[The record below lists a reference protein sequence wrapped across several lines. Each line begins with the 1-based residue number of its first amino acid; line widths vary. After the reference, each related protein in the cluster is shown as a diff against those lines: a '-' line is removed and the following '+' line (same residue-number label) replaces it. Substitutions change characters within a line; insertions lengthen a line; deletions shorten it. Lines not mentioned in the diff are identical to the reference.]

1 MSLAIALLAAGGATR
16 FGGGKLDAMLA
27 GKPLGRWALD
37 AALTVPYDRLALVA
51 GDPIPEFARASG
63 CELIPNARAAEGL
76 GTSAA
81 AAAQWAEGS
90 DALLIVLAD
99 MPLVSPETLR
109 KLAAAEG
116 AAAVAYPGS
125 KPGAPARFPAALY
138 PALEALTGDS
148 GAAQVLRGFA
158 NVTLIEAH
166 ADELRDV
173 DRLEDLPD
181 IEALLHE
188 R

>member
-37 AALTVPYDRLALVA
+37 AALAVPYDRLALVA
-51 GDPIPEFARASG
+51 GDPPPAFAAG
-63 CELIPNARAAEGL
+63 CEVLLNERADEGI

-81 AAAQWAEGS
+81 LAARWASGC

-138 PALEALTGDS
+138 PALDALTGDS

-158 NVTLIEAH
+158 NVTLIETH

-173 DRLEDLPD
+173 DRPEDLPD